1 MEDGASSPCQRRCR
15 RASGL
20 QANFAATLSEA
31 AVERVVAFDE
41 GRFGLKCWFRRRWCT
56 VGHRPPWIVED
67 QYEWVWVYI
76 AVEPATGECC
86 CLLLP
91 HVDTACLTAFLETR
105 REEWPG
111 ERIGV
116 VLDGSG
122 SHRSTQVNWPEG
134 IVPLPLPPY
143 SPELNPAEQVFRHL
157 RKRLANEIFATL
169 EALEEVLMS
178 ELRRWWAHPRVVM
191 RMTNYPWWREG
202 VKAITSPL
210 S

>member
-1 MEDGASSPCQRRCR
+1 VA
-15 RASGL
+15 
-20 QANFAATLSEA
+20 
-31 AVERVVAFDE
+31 RVVAFDE
-41 GRFGLKCWFRRRWCT
+41 GRFGLKGWFRRHWCT
-56 VGHRPPWIVED
+56 FGHRPPWIVD
-67 QYEWVWVYI
+67 DRYEWVWVYL

-91 HVDTACLTAFLETR
+91 HVDTICLNLFLETV

-122 SHRSTQVNWPEG
+122 SHRGAQVIWPEG

-143 SPELNPAEQVFRHL
+143 SPELDPAEQVFRHL
-157 RKRLANEIFATL
+157 RKRLANAHFATI
-169 EALEEVLMS
+169 EALKDRLTS
-178 ELRRWWAHPRVVM
+178 ELQRWWDHPKVVM

-202 VKAITSPL
+202 VKSITPPL